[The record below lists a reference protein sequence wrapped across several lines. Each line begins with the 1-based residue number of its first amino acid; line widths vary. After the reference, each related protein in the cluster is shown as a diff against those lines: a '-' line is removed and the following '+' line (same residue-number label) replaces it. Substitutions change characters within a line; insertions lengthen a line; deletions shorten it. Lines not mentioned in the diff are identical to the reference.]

1 MVFGHSSNE
10 PRLTRRQVLAGA
22 AGAAGYLAGG
32 ATLNAALAHADAHL
46 SHGGVHNYRSRPDL
60 HPPALD
66 TSGGGVGPGYLLL
79 GVKGEGGTQSGPL
92 LVDDAGQPV
101 WFRGL
106 PESSWATNLRAQEY
120 RGKPVLV
127 WWEGY
132 IIAPGFGVGEGL
144 IFDESY
150 REVGRIRAGN
160 NRTIDLHEIVP
171 YDLSPMGGPSN
182 GHVRESIIQEVDV
195 RSGRLLWEWRS
206 LDHIGITES
215 YLPMQDPYDYLHA
228 NSIQVDNDGNLLVS
242 FRHAWTVHKINR
254 RTGAVMWRLG
264 GRRSDFAMGPGT
276 QFTWQHHVRKI
287 TDGMM
292 TVFDN
297 GSDGVTNS
305 EPVSRALILAVD
317 AHHKTVRLVKAY
329 RHPQGLRAGAMG
341 SVQLLP
347 DGHTVVG
354 WGTAGHASE
363 YGANDEYL
371 WDLTTPS
378 GRVSYRALR
387 FTWSGRPH
395 DPPAVSSTRAR
406 NGDRTLHVSWN
417 GATGVAAW
425 QLLLGSSASSLQP
438 ARRVRRSGFETSIP
452 N

>member
-106 PESSWATNLRAQEY
+106 PESSWATNLHEL
-120 RGKPVLV
+120 VLTPH
-127 WWEGY
+127 GT
-132 IIAPGFGVGEGL
+132 ALFTCLP
-144 IFDESY
+144 
-150 REVGRIRAGN
+150 
-160 NRTIDLHEIVP
+160 EIVP

-305 EPVSRALILAVD
+305 EPVSRALILEI
-317 AHHKTVRLVKAY
+317 
-329 RHPQGLRAGAMG
+329 GRA
-341 SVQLLP
+341 
-347 DGHTVVG
+347 
-354 WGTAGHASE
+354 
-363 YGANDEYL
+363 
-371 WDLTTPS
+371 
-378 GRVSYRALR
+378 
-387 FTWSGRPH
+387 
-395 DPPAVSSTRAR
+395 
-406 NGDRTLHVSWN
+406 
-417 GATGVAAW
+417 
-425 QLLLGSSASSLQP
+425 
-438 ARRVRRSGFETSIP
+438 
-452 N
+452 